1 MGLLEGQ
8 EPVFSGEER
17 GTLEDALGMLSPS
30 QGSDVPEEPAV
41 SPAQELMARIERER
55 AMRRKK
61 A

>member
-1 MGLLEGQ
+1 M
-8 EPVFSGEER
+8 FSGEER